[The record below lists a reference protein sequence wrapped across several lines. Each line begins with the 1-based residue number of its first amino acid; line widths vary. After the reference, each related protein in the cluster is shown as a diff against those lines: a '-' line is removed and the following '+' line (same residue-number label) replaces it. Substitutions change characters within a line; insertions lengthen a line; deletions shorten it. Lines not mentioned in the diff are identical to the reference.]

1 MTTAVAAVI
10 TGMCAACQCSFQ
22 SWVVI
27 QTAPV
32 RHRRQTQPKINV
44 HSANIKP
51 EGGIQCLSVN
61 VDAFATACLTLTF
74 HRQNLIKSSAGLV
87 NIPG

>member
-32 RHRRQTQPKINV
+32 RHRRQTSSPNTAQN
-44 HSANIKP
+44 
-51 EGGIQCLSVN
+51 QCSQ
-61 VDAFATACLTLTF
+61 C
-74 HRQNLIKSSAGLV
+74 KY
-87 NIPG
+87 